1 MKTVY
6 AINQTTGQF
15 AGEVQLDDSDMS
27 PLEPGVYL
35 VPAGC
40 VEIAPPAHS
49 VSEYAEFVGGQWLV
63 KTIPDP
69 EPEPAPP
76 PAPPVVV
83 ASISPRQIRQA
94 LTRAGLRAAVEA
106 AVAAGDQDLK
116 DWYEFSTAFE
126 RLNPQVMAMGE
137 ALSVSQASLDD
148 LWALGASL

>member
-1 MKTVY
+1 MSY
-6 AINQTTGQF
+6 AIRNDGLGWRSVNSADDVGSDETYS
-15 AGEVQLDDSDMS
+15 AVQPVLVSKPPPIAPIS
-27 PLEPGVYL
+27 PL
-35 VPAGC
+35 
-40 VEIAPPAHS
+40 
-49 VSEYAEFVGGQWLV
+49 
-63 KTIPDP
+63 
-69 EPEPAPP
+69 
-76 PAPPVVV
+76 
-83 ASISPRQIRQA
+83 QIRQA